1 MRELGCRLNGIKDL
15 SPAGR
20 GEGEGGVFAMKRLN
34 HAKTVFDVL
43 KERGFIEKVTDEEK
57 LPEILK
63 GKVTCYIGFDPTA
76 SSFHVGNL
84 VPIMALAHM
93 QRHGHRPISLV
104 GGGTGLVGDPS
115 GKDEMRQILTYEE
128 IAKNGEAQKRQ
139 FSRFLDFT
147 NDKALLLNNADWLTK
162 LNYIDFLRDI
172 GVHFSVNRMLAAESV
187 KIRLESG
194 LSFIE
199 FNYQLLQ
206 AYDFWY
212 QFKYYDCLIQMGGS
226 DQWGNIV
233 AGIDLIRRLEGK
245 QAYGITFPLIM
256 TADGRKMGK
265 TEKGAVWLDPDRTS
279 PYEYY
284 QFWINTD
291 DRDVKRFL
299 ALFTFLPMEEIQEK
313 YGRLEGADLREVKG
327 ELAYRATEIVH
338 GKEEAE
344 KARNASRAV
353 FGSLRAVESPDQA
366 KFEISQIPQDDGI
379 PTVYVPAEKL
389 TEEIPAFK
397 LFSETTSLC
406 ASGSEARR
414 LIEQGGAYINDKKVD
429 RFDDLIKLEDN
440 MRLRAGKKKFMR
452 IKVLDKILK

>member
-1 MRELGCRLNGIKDL
+1 MNRVEAVGFTKHKTN
-15 SPAGR
+15 
-20 GEGEGGVFAMKRLN
+20 
-34 HAKTVFDVL
+34 KTVYDVL
-43 KERGFIEKVTDEEK
+43 KERGFIEQVTDENEIRK
-57 LPEILK
+57 ILK
-63 GKVTCYIGFDPTA
+63 EKVTCYIGFDPTA

-84 VPIMALAHM
+84 VPIMSLAYM
-93 QRHGHRPISLV
+93 QRHGHRPIPLV

-128 IAKNGEAQKRQ
+128 INKNAETQKKQ
-139 FSRFLDFT
+139 FARFLDFSE
-147 NDKALLLNNADWLTK
+147 DKALLLNNADWLTK

-172 GVHFSVNRMLAAESV
+172 GVHFSVNRMLSTESI
-187 KIRLESG
+187 KIRLETG

-212 QFKYYDCLIQMGGS
+212 LFKYHNCLIQMGGS

-256 TADGRKMGK
+256 TADGKKMGK
-265 TEKGAVWLDPDRTS
+265 TEKGAVWLDPQRTS

-299 ALFTFLPMEEIQEK
+299 ALFTFLPVEEVEE
-313 YGRLEGADLREVKG
+313 YGNLKGADLRKAKEV
-327 ELAYRATEIVH
+327 LAFEATEIVH

-344 KARNASRAV
+344 KARAASRALFISV
-353 FGSLRAVESPDQA
+353 SDSISLSDSVTVMTVEDSIPTTIVEKQ
-366 KFEISQIPQDDGI
+366 KFIKGI
-379 PTVYVPAEKL
+379 P
-389 TEEIPAFK
+389 IFK
-397 LFSETTSLC
+397 LFETTGLS
-406 ASGSEARR
+406 SSSSEARR
-414 LIEQGGAYINDKKVD
+414 LIEQGGGYLNNKKVSK
-429 RFDDLIKLEDN
+429 FDFLVTLDDFTEKNEIL
-440 MRLRAGKKKFMR
+440 LRAGKKKFHR
-452 IKVLDKILK
+452 IKILDKN

>member
-1 MRELGCRLNGIKDL
+1 MIVKRVKRE
-15 SPAGR
+15 
-20 GEGEGGVFAMKRLN
+20 
-34 HAKTVFDVL
+34 KTVYDVFT
-43 KERGFIEKVTDEEK
+43 ERGFVEKVTDEEK
-57 LPEILK
+57 VPEVLE

-93 QRHGHRPISLV
+93 QRHGHRPIALV

-128 IAKNGEAQKRQ
+128 INKNAEMQRKQ
-139 FSRFLDFT
+139 FARFLDFLEGR
-147 NDKALLLNNADWLTK
+147 ALLLNNADWLTK

-187 KIRLESG
+187 KIRLETG

-206 AYDFWY
+206 AYDFWH
-212 QFKYYDCLIQMGGS
+212 QFKHYDCLIQMGGS

-265 TEKGAVWLDPDRTS
+265 TERGAVWLDPQRTS

-299 ALFTFLPMEEIQEK
+299 ALFTFLPMEEIEEK
-313 YGRLEGADLREVKG
+313 YGKLEGADLRKAKVA
-327 ELAYRATEIVH
+327 LADAATEIVH
-338 GKEEAE
+338 GKEETE
-344 KARNASRAV
+344 KAKRDSRAMFSV
-353 FGSLRAVESPDQA
+353 SVSGRLGLVGDS
-366 KFEISQIPQDDGI
+366 I
-379 PTVYVPAEKL
+379 PTTSVEK
-389 TEEIPAFK
+389 EKFIEGIPAFK
-397 LFSETTSLC
+397 LFEASALC

-414 LIEQGGAYINDKKVD
+414 LIEQGGAYINGRRVEK
-429 RFDDLIKLEDN
+429 FDEIVTLEDLN
-440 MRLRAGKKKFMR
+440 QENGTLKLRAGKKKFHR
-452 IKVLDKILK
+452 IKILDKT

>member
-1 MRELGCRLNGIKDL
+1 
-15 SPAGR
+15 
-20 GEGEGGVFAMKRLN
+20 MKRTKN
-34 HAKTVFDVL
+34 QTVYDVFI
-43 KERGFIEKVTDEEK
+43 ERGFIEKVTDEEK
-57 LPEILK
+57 VPEVLE
-63 GKVTCYIGFDPTA
+63 GKATCYIGFDPTA

-93 QRHGHRPISLV
+93 QRHGHRPIALA

-115 GKDEMRQILTYEE
+115 GKNEMRQILTYEE
-128 IAKNGEAQKRQ
+128 IAKNAEAQKKQ
-139 FSRFLDFT
+139 FSRFLDFS
-147 NDKALLLNNADWLTK
+147 NNKALLLNNADWLTK

-187 KIRLESG
+187 KTRLETG

-212 QFKYYDCLIQMGGS
+212 QFKHYDCLIQMGGS

-265 TEKGAVWLDPDRTS
+265 TEKGAVWLDPQRTS

-291 DRDVKRFL
+291 DRDVIRFL

-313 YGRLEGADLREVKG
+313 YGKLEGADLRKAKEA
-327 ELAYRATEIVH
+327 LADEATKIVH
-338 GKEEAE
+338 GENEATKAKNASKALFSKEETDGDAIPTQKME
-344 KARNASRAV
+344 KA
-353 FGSLRAVESPDQA
+353 
-366 KFEISQIPQDDGI
+366 KFIEGI
-379 PTVYVPAEKL
+379 PV
-389 TEEIPAFK
+389 FK
-397 LFSETTSLC
+397 LFESTGLC
-406 ASGSEARR
+406 SSGSEARR
-414 LIEQGGAYINDKKVD
+414 LIEQGGAYINDRRIDK
-429 RFDDLIKLEDN
+429 FDLLVTINDLNDKGEVS
-440 MRLRAGKKKFMR
+440 LRAGKKKFQR
-452 IKVLDKILK
+452 IKILDKE

>member
-1 MRELGCRLNGIKDL
+1 M
-15 SPAGR
+15 
-20 GEGEGGVFAMKRLN
+20 GGPVEPGK
-34 HAKTVFDVL
+34 KTVYEVFL
-43 KERGFIEKVTDEEK
+43 ERGFIEKVTDEEK
-57 LPEILK
+57 IPKVLSER
-63 GKVTCYIGFDPTA
+63 VTCYIGFDPTA

-93 QRHGHRPISLV
+93 QRHGHRPIALA

-128 IAKNGEAQKRQ
+128 IAKNAESQKRQ
-139 FSRFLDFT
+139 FARFLDFS
-147 NDKALLLNNADWLTK
+147 DGRALLLNNADWLTK

-212 QFKYYDCLIQMGGS
+212 QFKHYDCLIQMGGS

-265 TEKGAVWLDPDRTS
+265 TEKGAVWLDPERTS

-313 YGRLEGADLREVKG
+313 YGKLEGAALRKAKED
-327 ELAYRATEIVH
+327 LAYETTKIVH
-338 GKEEAE
+338 GEEEAKKAKAASKRLFVSISGGLSVQGSVVKNDEDSTPTTLIE
-344 KARNASRAV
+344 KERFLS
-353 FGSLRAVESPDQA
+353 G
-366 KFEISQIPQDDGI
+366 
-379 PTVYVPAEKL
+379 VPM
-389 TEEIPAFK
+389 FK
-397 LFSETTSLC
+397 LFEMTGLC
-406 ASGSEARR
+406 SSSSEARR
-414 LIEQGGAYINDKKVD
+414 LIEQGGAYAKNKKVN
-429 RFDDLIKLEDN
+429 RFDDLVKPEDFDVN
-440 MRLRAGKKKFMR
+440 GALLLRAGKKKFHR
-452 IKVLDKILK
+452 IKILDKK

>member
-1 MRELGCRLNGIKDL
+1 
-15 SPAGR
+15 
-20 GEGEGGVFAMKRLN
+20 MKRTKN
-34 HAKTVFDVL
+34 KTVYDVFI
-43 KERGFIEKVTDEEK
+43 ERGFVEKVTDEEK
-57 LPEILK
+57 VPEVLE

-93 QRHGHRPISLV
+93 QRHGHRPIALA

-128 IAKNGEAQKRQ
+128 IAKNAESQKKQ
-139 FSRFLDFT
+139 FAHFLDFSEGR
-147 NDKALLLNNADWLTK
+147 ALLLNNADWLTK

-212 QFKYYDCLIQMGGS
+212 QFKHYDCLIQMGGS

-265 TEKGAVWLDPDRTS
+265 TEKGAVWLDPQRTS
-279 PYEYY
+279 SYEYY

-313 YGRLEGADLREVKG
+313 YGKLEGADLREAK
-327 ELAYRATEIVH
+327 EALAYEATKIVH
-338 GKEEAE
+338 GEAE
-344 KARNASRAV
+344 AQKAKAASKRLFV
-353 FGSLRAVESPDQA
+353 SVSGGLSMQGSVITNDEDSTPTTFIEKE
-366 KFEISQIPQDDGI
+366 KFIEG
-379 PTVYVPAEKL
+379 VPM
-389 TEEIPAFK
+389 FK
-397 LFSETTSLC
+397 LFETTSLC
-406 ASGSEARR
+406 SSSSEARR
-414 LIEQGGAYINDKKVD
+414 LIEQGGAYINNKKVNK
-429 RFDDLIKLEDN
+429 FDHLVKQEDFDLNGTLL
-440 MRLRAGKKKFMR
+440 LRAGKKKFHR
-452 IKVLDKILK
+452 IKILDKN

>member
-1 MRELGCRLNGIKDL
+1 
-15 SPAGR
+15 
-20 GEGEGGVFAMKRLN
+20 MKPVK
-34 HAKTVFDVL
+34 HKKTVYDVFM
-43 KERGFIEKVTDEEK
+43 ERGFIEKVTDEEK
-57 LPEILK
+57 VPEVLE

-93 QRHGHRPISLV
+93 QRHGHRPIALA

-128 IAKNGEAQKRQ
+128 IAKNAESQKKQ
-139 FSRFLDFT
+139 FSHFLDFSE
-147 NDKALLLNNADWLTK
+147 DRALLLNNADWLTK

-187 KIRLESG
+187 KIRLETG

-212 QFKYYDCLIQMGGS
+212 QFKHYDCLIQMGGS

-265 TEKGAVWLDPDRTS
+265 TEKGAVWLDPQRTS

-299 ALFTFLPMEEIQEK
+299 ALFTFLPIEEIQEK
-313 YGRLEGADLREVKG
+313 YGKLEGADLRKAKEA
-327 ELAYRATEIVH
+327 LAYEATKIVH
-338 GKEEAE
+338 GEEEAK
-344 KARNASRAV
+344 KARDASRNI
-353 FGSLRAVESPDQA
+353 FGGGA
-366 KFEISQIPQDDGI
+366 FEIPSMQMKGEGGQLLDDDAI
-379 PTVYVPAEKL
+379 PTAYVPIEKSND
-389 TEEIPAFK
+389 EIPAFK
-397 LFSETTSLC
+397 LFFETTSLC

-414 LIEQGGAYINDKKVD
+414 LIEQGGAYIDDKKVE
-429 RFDDLIKLEDN
+429 RFDDLIKLRDN
-440 MRLRAGKKKFMR
+440 MKLRVGKKKFKR
-452 IKVLDKILK
+452 IKILDKK

>member
-1 MRELGCRLNGIKDL
+1 VK
-15 SPAGR
+15 
-20 GEGEGGVFAMKRLN
+20 K
-34 HAKTVFDVL
+34 KTVFDVL

-57 LPEILK
+57 IPEILE

-93 QRHGHRPISLV
+93 QRHGHRPIALA

-128 IAKNGEAQKRQ
+128 IAKNAESQKEQ
-139 FSRFLDFT
+139 FAHFLDFSK
-147 NDKALLLNNADWLTK
+147 DRALLLNNADWLTK

-187 KIRLESG
+187 KIRLETG

-212 QFKYYDCLIQMGGS
+212 QFKHYDCLIQMGGS

-256 TADGRKMGK
+256 TADGKKMGK
-265 TEKGAVWLDPDRTS
+265 TEKGAVWLDPEKTS

-291 DRDVKRFL
+291 DRDVIRFL
-299 ALFTFLPMEEIQEK
+299 ALFTFLLLEEVEE
-313 YGRLEGADLREVKG
+313 YGKLKGADIRKAKEILAFEATKIAHG
-327 ELAYRATEIVH
+327 E
-338 GKEEAE
+338 KESA
-344 KARNASRAV
+344 KARNASRAL
-353 FGSLRAVESPDQA
+353 FSKEETGEDS
-366 KFEISQIPQDDGI
+366 I
-379 PTVYVPAEKL
+379 PTKYIGKTRFIEG
-389 TEEIPAFK
+389 IPAFK
-397 LFSETTSLC
+397 LFETTGLC
-406 ASGSEARR
+406 SSSSDARR
-414 LIEQGGAYINDKKVD
+414 LIEQGGAYINDRRIDQFDLMITIKDLND
-429 RFDDLIKLEDN
+429 RGEVS
-440 MRLRAGKKKFMR
+440 LRAGKKKFHR
-452 IKVLDKILK
+452 IKILDTN

>member
-1 MRELGCRLNGIKDL
+1 MKTFEHE
-15 SPAGR
+15 SPGKSVYD
-20 GEGEGGVFAMKRLN
+20 VFM
-34 HAKTVFDVL
+34 
-43 KERGFIEKVTDEEK
+43 ERGFIEKVTDEDK
-57 LPEILK
+57 VPEVLK

-93 QRHGHRPISLV
+93 QRHGHRPIALA

-128 IAKNGEAQKRQ
+128 ISKNAEMQKKQFAQ
-139 FSRFLDFT
+139 FFYPEGNRFLDFSEGR
-147 NDKALLLNNADWLTK
+147 ALLLNNADWLTK

-187 KIRLESG
+187 KIRLETG

-206 AYDFWY
+206 AYDFWF
-212 QFKYYDCLIQMGGS
+212 QFKHYNCLIQMGGS

-265 TEKGAVWLDPDRTS
+265 TEKGAVWLDSERTS
-279 PYEYY
+279 PYEYF

-313 YGRLEGADLREVKG
+313 YGSLEGADLRKAKEA
-327 ELAYRATEIVH
+327 LAYEATKIVH

-344 KARNASRAV
+344 RAKRDSRAMFSV
-353 FGSLRAVESPDQA
+353 SVSGSLGLAGDS
-366 KFEISQIPQDDGI
+366 I
-379 PTVYVPAEKL
+379 PTTCVEREKFI
-389 TEEIPAFK
+389 EGIPAFR
-397 LFSETTSLC
+397 LFETSTLC

-414 LIEQGGAYINDKKVD
+414 LIEQGGAYINGRRVEK
-429 RFDDLIKLEDN
+429 FDEIITLED
-440 MRLRAGKKKFMR
+440 MDQEDGTLKLRAGKKKFHR
-452 IKVLDKILK
+452 IKLLDKTN

>member
-1 MRELGCRLNGIKDL
+1 MPLEFLENKPR
-15 SPAGR
+15 
-20 GEGEGGVFAMKRLN
+20 
-34 HAKTVFDVL
+34 AKTVYDVFQ
-43 KERGFIEKVTDEEK
+43 ERGFIEKVTDEEK
-57 LPEILK
+57 VPEILE

-93 QRHGHRPISLV
+93 QRHGHRPIALA

-128 IAKNGEAQKRQ
+128 IAKNAESQKKQ
-139 FSRFLDFT
+139 FAHFLDFSRGR
-147 NDKALLLNNADWLTK
+147 ALLLNNADWLTR

-187 KIRLESG
+187 KIRLETG

-212 QFKYYDCLIQMGGS
+212 QFKHYDCLIQMGGS

-233 AGIDLIRRLEGK
+233 AGIELIRRLEGK

-265 TEKGAVWLDPDRTS
+265 TEKGAVWLDPQRTS

-299 ALFTFLPMEEIQEK
+299 ALFTFLPTEEIQEK
-313 YGRLEGADLREVKG
+313 YGKLEGADLRIAKEA
-327 ELAYRATEIVH
+327 LAVAATEIVH

-344 KARNASRAV
+344 KAKAASKRLFV
-353 FGSLRAVESPDQA
+353 SVSGGLTLGGSVVTNDEDSTPTTFIEKE
-366 KFEISQIPQDDGI
+366 KFTKG
-379 PTVYVPAEKL
+379 VPV
-389 TEEIPAFK
+389 FK
-397 LFSETTSLC
+397 LFETTGLC
-406 ASGSEARR
+406 SSSSEARR
-414 LIEQGGAYINDKKVD
+414 LIEQGGAYLNNKKVNK
-429 RFDDLIKLEDN
+429 FDDIVRQEDFDPN
-440 MRLRAGKKKFMR
+440 GSLLLRAGKKKFHR
-452 IKVLDKILK
+452 IKILDKK